1 VEKKTNY
8 LHENSH
14 QIYNMEVYRNN
25 YYRNNHLCSNGQIDI
40 AVKVLSADFFI
51 KLAGFYIHEKLWEI
65 KK

>member
-1 VEKKTNY
+1 MRTAIKSITWRFIATTITGTITY
-8 LHENSH
+8 AAT
-14 QIYNMEVYRNN
+14 
-25 YYRNNHLCSNGQIDI
+25 GQIDI